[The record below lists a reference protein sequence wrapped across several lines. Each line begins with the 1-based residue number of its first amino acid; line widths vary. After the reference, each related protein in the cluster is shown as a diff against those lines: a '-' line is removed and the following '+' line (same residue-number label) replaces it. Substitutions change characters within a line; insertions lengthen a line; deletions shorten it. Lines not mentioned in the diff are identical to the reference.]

1 MVEYKNLSRKEFLST
16 RDILTHV
23 AMHGTYHRGQIAAAL
38 RAADITPPNTDFI
51 TFVRE
56 TA

>member
-1 MVEYKNLSRKEFLST
+1 
-16 RDILTHV
+16 
-23 AMHGTYHRGQIAAAL
+23 MHGTYHRGQIAAAL